1 MNITEWTE
9 RFIHA
14 VEETNSDK
22 VSQSMNYKK
31 ILLFFVI
38 LTLASTLV
46 QGYGET
52 NSTIVRVPQDY
63 ATIQDAVI
71 HANPGD
77 TIQVSSGT
85 YQVNLFITK
94 NLTLIGENAE
104 STILDGNNG
113 SIVIQANLTSISISG
128 FTITNA
134 DCGIL
139 LEGCNESLIKE
150 NKINC
155 YSAGI
160 WLHYTNNSIVTD
172 NYVFDSTYRGIVLC
186 GGSSYNN
193 ITRNTL
199 MNNTEGIGLSG
210 IGSLIYHNNFI
221 NNQYQTVMIAP
232 FPNFWNNT
240 IEGNYW
246 SDYNETAFNN
256 YGIGSVP
263 YVIDTQNID
272 YHPLRS
278 PYMLGDINH
287 DGKIDMKDVGT
298 VAKAFGRKFGDS
310 SWNPYADIDETGEV
324 TMRDVAISARN
335 FGRVWTNP

>member
-1 MNITEWTE
+1 
-9 RFIHA
+9 
-14 VEETNSDK
+14 
-22 VSQSMNYKK
+22 MNYKK
-31 ILLFFVI
+31 ILLLLVI
-38 LTLASTLV
+38 LTLASTLT

-71 HANPGD
+71 HSNPGD
-77 TIQVSSGT
+77 PIQVSPGT
-85 YQVNLFITK
+85 YHVNLFIDK
-94 NLTLIGENAE
+94 NLTLTGENAE
-104 STILDGNNG
+104 TTILNGDGG
-113 SIVIQANLTSISISG
+113 SAVILANSTSITVSG

-134 DCGIL
+134 YNGIV
-139 LEGCNESLIKE
+139 LEECNESLIKD

-155 YSAGI
+155 SGRGI
-160 WLHYTNNSIVTD
+160 WLYHSNDTIVSD
-172 NYVFDSTYRGIVLC
+172 NIVLGSGWRGIVLC

-193 ITRNTL
+193 VSRNTVTSK
-199 MNNTEGIGLSG
+199 TEGIALTGTG
-210 IGSLIYHNNFI
+210 NLIYHNNFI
-221 NNQYQTVMIAP
+221 NNQYQAVMLSS

-246 SDYNETAFNN
+246 SDYNETAFND

-278 PYMLGDINH
+278 PYMLGDVNH
-287 DGKIDMKDVGT
+287 DGRIDIKDVSII
-298 VAKAFGRKFGDS
+298 AKAFGAKFGDP

-324 TMRDVAISARN
+324 TMIDVSISARN
-335 FGRVWTNP
+335 FGRVWKNP